1 MRELGVVNIG
11 VTRYALPLGPTE
23 LKKMEHLGR
32 LASLH
37 VVGFSSSLRYQRASE
52 PVEFYL
58 LPFVPS
64 PRSGS
69 SYLLSHRRCLG
80 FVSSTVGK
88 CSSS

>member
-37 VVGFSSSLRYQRASE
+37 VVGFSPSLGVVAR
-52 PVEFYL
+52 
-58 LPFVPS
+58 
-64 PRSGS
+64 
-69 SYLLSHRRCLG
+69 LG
-80 FVSSTVGK
+80 AN
-88 CSSS
+88 C